1 MGQDKSDP
9 SKHAPYCMLS
19 LTAKDGVK
27 IKEKIRTWKIDN
39 TLEPKWNASFDSYS
53 EGKHKH
59 KKEVPHGAALPW
71 IDVYATSRRLRVQ
84 VRLILIRF

>member
-1 MGQDKSDP
+1 
-9 SKHAPYCMLS
+9 MLS

-27 IKEKIRTWKIDN
+27 IKEKIRTWKIEN

-59 KKEVPHGAALPW
+59 S
-71 IDVYATSRRLRVQ
+71 IQFY
-84 VRLILIRF
+84 LIEFNSI